1 MPLKIWNKT
10 GASVAGKGNV
20 KTQKLLMQAKDFWV
34 DDAREV
40 MSDLIGRGVFMES
53 LSNLLVIDERI
64 RVSKKW
70 NIKDFTKS
78 FYL

>member
-1 MPLKIWNKT
+1 LKICRLLNAPENLKQNT
-10 GASVAGKGNV
+10 RAVVGVAGKGNV

-64 RVSKKW
+64 RVSKQ
-70 NIKDFTKS
+70 
-78 FYL
+78 

>member
-1 MPLKIWNKT
+1 LKICRLLNAPENLKQNT
-10 GASVAGKGNV
+10 RAVVGVAGKGNV

-64 RVSKKW
+64 WVSKQ
-70 NIKDFTKS
+70 
-78 FYL
+78 

>member
-1 MPLKIWNKT
+1 
-10 GASVAGKGNV
+10 
-20 KTQKLLMQAKDFWV
+20 MQAKDFWV

-64 RVSKKW
+64 WVSKQ
-70 NIKDFTKS
+70 
-78 FYL
+78 

>member
-1 MPLKIWNKT
+1 MKICRLLNAPENLKQNT
-10 GASVAGKGNV
+10 RAVVGVAGKGNV

-64 RVSKKW
+64 WVSKQ
-70 NIKDFTKS
+70 
-78 FYL
+78 

>member
-1 MPLKIWNKT
+1 
-10 GASVAGKGNV
+10 
-20 KTQKLLMQAKDFWV
+20 
-34 DDAREV
+34 

-64 RVSKKW
+64 WVSKQW

-78 FYL
+78 F